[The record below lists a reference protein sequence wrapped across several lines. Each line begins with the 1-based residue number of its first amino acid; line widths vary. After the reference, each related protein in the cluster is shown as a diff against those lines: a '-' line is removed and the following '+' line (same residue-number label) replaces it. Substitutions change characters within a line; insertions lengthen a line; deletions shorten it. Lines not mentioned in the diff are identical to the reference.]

1 MSVELKLERALAR
14 LDAYYEAELKVL
26 KGQSYQIG
34 GQTMTRANLAEIRAS
49 IKELE
54 IQVANLRAQ
63 VTGRGKRKAFRI
75 TPRDL

>member
-1 MSVELKLERALAR
+1 MSLGLRLERALAR

-26 KGQSYQIG
+26 QGQSYQIG
-34 GQTMTRANLAEIRAS
+34 SQVMTRANLAEIRAS

-63 VTGRGKRKAFRI
+63 VAGRGKRKAFRI